1 MTNRSVKK
9 TIMSPRTEK
18 QNRQIR
24 MEMESKIID
33 SALELFANEGYN
45 GTSMQ
50 AIAIKSGVSKGNLY
64 NYFKSKNDLLEGVL
78 VAGLNQFSDF
88 YDQYANKLIDEE
100 TFEKVIKGNF
110 KMIKENTS
118 FWKLYFNL
126 VVQPKVQELFTKI
139 FSPFLEQYF
148 GIFETYFK
156 NKGDKNPNA
165 TALLL
170 GSSLDGISLG
180 YIVMGDLYPLEEVLE
195 QLIYKFK

>member
-1 MTNRSVKK
+1 MTERLVKK
-9 TIMSPRTEK
+9 IIMSPRTEK

-78 VAGLNQFSDF
+78 VAGLNQFSGF

>member
-1 MTNRSVKK
+1 LTNRSVKK

>member
-9 TIMSPRTEK
+9 IIMSPRTEK

-24 MEMESKIID
+24 REMESKIID

-78 VAGLNQFSDF
+78 VAGLNQFSGF

-139 FSPFLEQYF
+139 SSPFLEQYF

-170 GSSLDGISLG
+170 GSTLDGISLG